1 MAHSTLAAES
11 GQLAE
16 PVDRP
21 LMQNPDFIKVW
32 SGETISLIGTQVTQL
47 ALPLVAIY
55 TLQASSFEI
64 GVLNASR
71 YLPVV
76 IISLFAGFWLDRH
89 RRRPIL
95 IATNLGRAALTGLI
109 PLTNAF
115 GMLSMWLLCLLC
127 VCIGTLTVI
136 FDVGLLSYM
145 PGLVDRRHLTDANS
159 KLQTSWSLS
168 GIVGPGLGGFLVGLI
183 SAPVTMALDAASF
196 LLSGL
201 TLIAVRQPEADP
213 APAADRI
220 PMKKSIKEGLDT
232 VFGSP
237 LLRALLTQSAVFNLF
252 FNAMSTV
259 FVVYAVRYLGLTAIQ
274 LGFVVGSMSVGA
286 LAGAFTNRRITG
298 KFGLGRM
305 LRINTVFVAV
315 MPLLLAVPRGHGI
328 ATMAIL
334 MGAQM
339 VYGANLVIYNV
350 NTVTLRQIVTPN
362 RLLAR
367 MNASYRLLLFGTV
380 PIGALFGGLLGQ
392 VLGLRTAMVITVI
405 TMLSP
410 IAWTFFSPV
419 FQLVAMPEPAAE
431 DDAEAAAVKPAAE
444 PVPATV
450 GESLPAETRPFEADF
465 TEQLD
470 PTYEPTVVAAGDAI

>member
-1 MAHSTLAAES
+1 MADTLLAGP
-11 GQLAE
+11 GQLPE

-21 LMQNPDFIKVW
+21 LMENRDFLKVW

-55 TLQASSFEI
+55 TLQASAFDV

-76 IISLFAGFWLDRH
+76 IISLFAGVWLDRR

-95 IATNLGRAALTGLI
+95 IASNLGRAVLTGLI

-127 VCIGTLTVI
+127 VVIGTLTVI

-145 PGLVDRRHLTDANS
+145 PGLVERRHLTEANS
-159 KLQTSWSLS
+159 KLQTSWSLA
-168 GIVGPGLGGFLVGLI
+168 GIVGPGLGGLLIGLI
-183 SAPVTMALDAASF
+183 SAPVTMTLDAVSF

-201 TLIAVRQPEADP
+201 TLIAVRRPEAEP
-213 APAADRI
+213 AQAADRT
-220 PMKKSIKEGLDT
+220 PMGQSIKEGLST
-232 VFGSP
+232 VFGSV

-252 FNAMSTV
+252 YNAMTTV
-259 FVVYAVRYLGLTAIQ
+259 FVVYAVRYLGLSALQ
-274 LGFVVGSMSVGA
+274 LGLVVGSMSLGA
-286 LAGAFTNRRITG
+286 LAGAFTNRRITHR
-298 KFGLGRM
+298 FGLGRM
-305 LRINTVFVAV
+305 LRINTIFVALA
-315 MPLLLAVPRGHGI
+315 PLLIAVPHGHGPR
-328 ATMAIL
+328 TMAIL
-334 MGAQM
+334 MLAQLL
-339 VYGANLVIYNV
+339 YGVNLVIYNV

-380 PIGALFGGLLGQ
+380 PIGALFGGLLGE
-392 VLGLRTAMVITVI
+392 VFGLRTAMVVTVF

-419 FQLVAMPEPAAE
+419 FQLTAMPEPAAE
-431 DDAEAAAVKPAAE
+431 DEAEVAPAEE
-444 PVPATV
+444 PVPAV
-450 GESLPAETRPFEADF
+450 VAEALPAGVELA
-465 TEQLD
+465 EQLGD
-470 PTYEPTVVAAGDAI
+470 EPTAVAAGDVL